1 MSIFTKLLWAS
12 LGAFGTLTASA
23 QLTITEQFPHA
34 SLRGLCAV
42 NENVIWVSGS
52 NGTIGRSI
60 DGGVTWTQVP
70 VPGFAGRDFRD
81 IHAFD
86 DHTAVIMGID
96 TPAVIL
102 HTADAG
108 AHWMVALR
116 DATPGMFLD
125 AMDFTED
132 MGIVVGDPVKTTTGN
147 RFYLAITTNGGRN
160 WHPTRNGPVAD
171 SGEACFASSGSNI
184 HEVMD
189 ADFGYPVF
197 VSGGTKSRL
206 LQTGSSSGDSLPLL
220 QGATSTGANSIDAY
234 RRRWIVVGGDFQ
246 RDTLTAGNCT
256 YSTDL
261 GQHWLIPHTPPHGYR
276 SCVIHITG
284 DTWLCCG
291 TSGIDISK
299 DGGDHWALIS
309 KESFHVA
316 AYSGSGKYVI
326 LAGAKGRIA
335 RLDWTKF

>member
-12 LGAFGTLTASA
+12 IGAMGTLTASA
-23 QLTITEQFPHA
+23 QLTATEQFPHA

-52 NGTIGRSI
+52 SGTVGRSI
-60 DGGVTWTQVP
+60 DGGLTWTLVP

-81 IHAFD
+81 IQAFD
-86 DHTAVIMGID
+86 DHTALIMGID

-102 HTADAG
+102 RTIDVG
-108 AHWMVALR
+108 ARWTVVLR
-116 DATPGMFLD
+116 DSTPGMFLD
-125 AMDFTED
+125 AMDFTD
-132 MGIVVGDPVKTTTGN
+132 QHMGIVVGDPVETASGK
-147 RFYLAITTNGGRN
+147 RFYLAGTNDGGRT
-160 WHPTRNGPVAD
+160 WERNRNTPAAD
-171 SGEACFASSGSNI
+171 SGEGCFASSGTNI
-184 HEVMD
+184 RWVRAGDEG
-189 ADFGYPVF
+189 FPVF
-197 VSGGTKSRL
+197 VTGGPKSRL
-206 LQTGSSSGDSLPLL
+206 LLLSDRDSLPLL
-220 QGATSTGANSIDAY
+220 QGATSTGANSIDTY
-234 RRRWIVVGGDFQ
+234 HSRWIVVGGDFQ

-256 YSTDL
+256 YSTDS
-261 GQHWLIPHTPPHGYR
+261 GEHWHIPDTPPHGYR
-276 SCVIHITG
+276 SCVIHING

-299 DGGDHWALIS
+299 DGGDNWTLIS

-326 LAGAKGRIA
+326 LAGARGRIA